1 MNIEEDENAIDILA
15 AHVRGISNLWESILA
30 RQNWAQA
37 IGALLATIANK
48 IITDV
53 LDISGL
59 EADASYNIAKLIARV
74 VALEDLF
81 TPPTSI
87 EQLEFGGLDM
97 QASEFVGSVWFKLQ
111 YLSEI
116 LQSNLDSLRFLWF
129 EGEASMFYT
138 ASEMI
143 DLIELSFAESSRRED
158 IIRKIRA
165 NPRPRPEL

>member
-1 MNIEEDENAIDILA
+1 M
-15 AHVRGISNLWESILA
+15 ILA

-37 IGALLATIANK
+37 VGALLATVANK
-48 IITDV
+48 IVTDI
-53 LDISGL
+53 LEISGL

-74 VALEDLF
+74 VELEDLY
-81 TPPTSI
+81 TISNSNETA
-87 EQLEFGGLDM
+87 EFAGLQM
-97 QASEFVGSVWFKLQ
+97 QASECVGNVWFKLQ

-129 EGEASMFYT
+129 EGEASMFYS

-158 IIRKIRA
+158 ITRKIRA
-165 NPRPRPEL
+165 NPRPRPDL